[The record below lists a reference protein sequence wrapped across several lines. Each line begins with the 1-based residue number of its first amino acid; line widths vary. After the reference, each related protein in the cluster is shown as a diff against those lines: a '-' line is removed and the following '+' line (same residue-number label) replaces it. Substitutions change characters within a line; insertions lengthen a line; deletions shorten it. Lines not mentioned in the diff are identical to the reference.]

1 MEQIQQVL
9 DHLPTSYDLPR
20 YRRRLPSFP
29 NFRFDIKNAGLRLC
43 VSCGKNISAIVYRF
57 ANELISQILKNRN
70 QSIALFFLFGL
81 AISFLLQKTQSS
93 GHISQPSVR
102 GTTTTTLHTR
112 IKGVVHAPEI
122 PLPAV
127 YNYLASANHSH
138 PLSTVPVMAYLPRSG
153 GNTIAQ
159 IMGQC
164 EGMILGGVWMGGKAD
179 SLKVVHEQGV
189 KQVTADFSTK
199 TGRETARDQGLKE
212 IHNLVIL
219 SQNIVD
225 SAQLFSG
232 SFQAELW
239 SWVRH
244 PIERQISLYY
254 YQLSLQPGHPQYDAN
269 VFLYG
274 LGDWAQT
281 ALHTPNALMYTIL
294 GQPQS
299 PLGFSTADLIIAK
312 NILRQKA
319 KIGLLDQKAE
329 SIRRFLAGRPVG
341 AAGAVECKEKLLD
354 YAWKTK
360 IHHVYVNPNSDDYK
374 LLVQRNSWDMQLW
387 DYIQYLFKIQGS
399 AVVEVED
406 DDSTRNRDEESDEED
421 EERR

>member
-29 NFRFDIKNAGLRLC
+29 NFRFDIKNDGLRLC
-43 VSCGKNISAIVYRF
+43 VSCGKYVSAIALRC

-70 QSIALFFLFGL
+70 QSVALFFMFGL
-81 AISFLLQKTQSS
+81 TITFLLQKAQSTN
-93 GHISQPSVR
+93 HISQPSVR
-102 GTTTTTLHTR
+102 GTTITTLHTR
-112 IKGVVHAPEI
+112 IKSVVHAPEI

-127 YNYLASANHSH
+127 YNYLASANHTR
-138 PLSTVPVMAYLPRSG
+138 PLATVPVMVYLPRSG

-159 IMGQC
+159 IMGKC

-189 KQVTADFSTK
+189 KQVTADFSTQ

-212 IHNLVIL
+212 IHNLVVL

-244 PIERQISLYY
+244 PIERQIS
-254 YQLSLQPGHPQYDAN
+254 
-269 VFLYG
+269 
-274 LGDWAQT
+274 
-281 ALHTPNALMYTIL
+281 
-294 GQPQS
+294 
-299 PLGFSTADLIIAK
+299 
-312 NILRQKA
+312 
-319 KIGLLDQKAE
+319 
-329 SIRRFLAGRPVG
+329 
-341 AAGAVECKEKLLD
+341 
-354 YAWKTK
+354 
-360 IHHVYVNPNSDDYK
+360 
-374 LLVQRNSWDMQLW
+374 
-387 DYIQYLFKIQGS
+387 
-399 AVVEVED
+399 
-406 DDSTRNRDEESDEED
+406 
-421 EERR
+421 